1 MAAPRHRRP
10 GGSCRSLDDPRAVL
24 CGWLSLAAIVLASS
38 ACAVKA
44 HVAVAPPLG
53 QPTVAIVTWNVHAGV
68 GNLPKLVDDLTQGRI
83 TGTPIRNYVIL
94 LQESIKGNQYD
105 VVAFARERQLF
116 AYFAD
121 VRESDRGTSG
131 NAILTTER
139 PLEART
145 IVLPRI
151 RRMRKAVAARFEIEG
166 QSMFIVNAHLENR
179 LSWLKGGVFADTAR
193 GVQTRA
199 LLGAL
204 PSGPGIVGGDLNT
217 ILGQDE
223 PTVRMLTARFAD
235 TPMERSVPTFHDR
248 LVLDHLF
255 FDLPDGW
262 VASRQVI
269 ANRYD
274 SDHHPVLGLVF
285 AGRVS

>member
-1 MAAPRHRRP
+1 M
-10 GGSCRSLDDPRAVL
+10 
-24 CGWLSLAAIVLASS
+24 AIVLASDAGAVNAQVAS
-38 ACAVKA
+38 AR
-44 HVAVAPPLG
+44 PLG
-53 QPTVAIVTWNVHAGV
+53 PPTFAVVTWNVHAGV

-94 LQESIKGNQYD
+94 LQESIKGNRYD

-116 AYFAD
+116 AYFAP

-131 NAILTTER
+131 NAIVTTER
-139 PLEART
+139 PLETRT

-151 RRMRKAVAARFEIEG
+151 RRMRKAVAATFEIEG
-166 QSMFIVNAHLENR
+166 QAMFIVNAHLENR

-204 PSGPGIVGGDLNT
+204 PPGPGVVGGDLNT

-223 PTVRMLTARFAD
+223 PTVRMLTERFAD
-235 TPMERSVPTFHDR
+235 TPTQRSGPTFHNR

-262 VASRQVI
+262 LATREVI

-285 AGRVS
+285 AGRRS